1 MKEYVNFFIFRFVSG
16 DFSRSVSQK
25 SIRKPPI
32 QTISFKSYIYFL
44 KIHWFMNTCISL
56 KKKNKKNACN
66 KNKNNLDF

>member
-44 KIHWFMNTCISL
+44 KIHWFMNTCIWL
-56 KKKNKKNACN
+56 KKKNKQNACN

>member
-56 KKKNKKNACN
+56 KKTNKMRVTRTRTILISN
-66 KNKNNLDF
+66 